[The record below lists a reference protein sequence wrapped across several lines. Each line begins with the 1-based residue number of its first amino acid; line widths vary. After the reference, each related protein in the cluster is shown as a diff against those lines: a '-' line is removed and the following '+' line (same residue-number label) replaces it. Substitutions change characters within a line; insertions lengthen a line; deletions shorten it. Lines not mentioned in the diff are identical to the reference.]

1 MDSSMTS
8 MPDTIAKYSTN
19 QSEKGTMDSRARLNE
34 IEDQPKQL
42 LSGAKLAIAIISLD
56 IL

>member
-19 QSEKGTMDSRARLNE
+19 QSEKGIMGSRVRLNE